1 MTVPAH
7 GAQRAYKELH
17 APFWVICGS
26 VCWST
31 AHRFHPSEV
40 RRRYGTVFTVGTLLL
55 VLYYTY
61 NISIVIIS
69 FRVVGSS
76 RTTRLAN
83 SSSSFTCPRWVTQS
97 IRAPKQNLLRVG
109 VAHTRLSKGNGL
121 CLGLLD
127 LTYICRCARA
137 HMSVR
142 AQSFREIG
150 CGVNFRVIRART
162 WFRELIAP
170 YRALPHLI
178 ARTLTRSEEHTS
190 ELQSR

>member
-121 CLGLLD
+121 CLGLLVPC
-127 LTYICRCARA
+127 LTLLQPYLHLRV

-178 ARTLTRSEEHTS
+178 ARTLTMH
-190 ELQSR
+190 LAC